1 MPSRK
6 IPILAVGLPLLVF
19 LVVLI
24 IGMLQSSRDVGRP
37 GVNDTLGEV
46 AVSTDA
52 NADFLITTLEGREL
66 KLSDLRGSIVMVDFW
81 SSWCPPCRAEAPI
94 LVEAYDRWSKLGVEF
109 VGVSIWDNE
118 DDVRTFVE
126 RHGISYPNAIDED
139 GSIAVEF
146 GVRGIPEK
154 FFVNQEGEIVRKI
167 NGPNTAQSLDEVLTQ
182 MSDAAIGIGGGN

>member
-1 MPSRK
+1 MSSRK

-24 IGMLQSSRDVGRP
+24 VGMLQSSRDVGRP

-52 NADFLITTLEGREL
+52 NADFLITTLDGREL

-94 LVEAYDRWSKLGVEF
+94 LAEAYERWSSLGIEF
-109 VGVSIWDNE
+109 VGISIWDNSG
-118 DDVRTFVE
+118 DVQEFVE

-154 FFVNQEGEIVRKI
+154 FFVNREGEIVRKI
-167 NGPNTAQSLDEVLTQ
+167 NGPNTSQSLDEVLTQ
-182 MSDAAIGIGGGN
+182 MSDAAIGIGGN

>member
-1 MPSRK
+1 M
-6 IPILAVGLPLLVF
+6 AVGLPLLAF

-24 IGMLQSSRDVGRP
+24 IGMLQSSRDIGRP

-52 NADFLITTLEGREL
+52 NADFLVTTLDGREL
-66 KLSDLRGSIVMVDFW
+66 RLSDLRGSIVMVDFW

-94 LVEAYDRWSKLGVEF
+94 LSEAYDRWSKLGVEF

-118 DDVRTFVE
+118 EDVRAFVE
-126 RHGISYPNAIDED
+126 RHGISYPNAVDED
-139 GSIAVEF
+139 GRIAVEF

-167 NGPNTAQSLDEVLTQ
+167 NGPNTSQSLDEVLTQ
-182 MSDAAIGIGGGN
+182 MSDAAIGIGSGN

>member
-1 MPSRK
+1 MSSRK

-46 AVSTDA
+46 DVTTDA
-52 NADFLITTLEGREL
+52 NADFHVTTLDGRDL
-66 KLSDLRGSIVMVDFW
+66 KLSDLRGSIVMIDFW
-81 SSWCPPCRAEAPI
+81 SSWCPPCRSEAPVLAEAY
-94 LVEAYDRWSKLGVEF
+94 ERWSKLGVEF

-118 DDVRTFVE
+118 EDVSDFVE
-126 RHGISYPNAIDED
+126 RHDISYPNAIDED

-154 FFVNQEGEIVRKI
+154 FFVNREGEIVRKI
-167 NGPNTAQSLDEVLTQ
+167 NGPNTSQSLDEVLTQ
-182 MSDAAIGIGGGN
+182 MSDAAIGIGGN

>member
-24 IGMLQSSRDVGRP
+24 VGMLQSSRDAGRP

-52 NADFLITTLEGREL
+52 NTDFLVTTLEGDEL

-81 SSWCPPCRAEAPI
+81 SSWCPPCRAEASI
-94 LVEAYDRWSKLGVEF
+94 LAEAHDRWSKLGVEF

-118 DDVRTFVE
+118 DDVRAFVE

-154 FFVNQEGEIVRKI
+154 FFVNREGEIVRKI

>member
-1 MPSRK
+1 MSSRK
-6 IPILAVGLPLLVF
+6 IPILAVGLPLSVF

-24 IGMLQSSRDVGRP
+24 IGMLQSSREIGRP

-52 NADFLITTLEGREL
+52 NADFLVTTLDGDEL
-66 KLSDLRGSIVMVDFW
+66 RLSDLRGSIVLVDFW

-94 LVEAYDRWSKLGVEF
+94 LAEAYDRWSKLGVEF

-118 DDVRTFVE
+118 DDVRAFIE
-126 RHGISYPNAIDED
+126 RHDISYPNAIDED

-154 FFVNQEGEIVRKI
+154 FFVNPDGEVVRKI
-167 NGPNTAQSLDEVLTQ
+167 NGPNTSQSLDEVLTQ
-182 MSDAAIGIGGGN
+182 MSDAAIGIGGN